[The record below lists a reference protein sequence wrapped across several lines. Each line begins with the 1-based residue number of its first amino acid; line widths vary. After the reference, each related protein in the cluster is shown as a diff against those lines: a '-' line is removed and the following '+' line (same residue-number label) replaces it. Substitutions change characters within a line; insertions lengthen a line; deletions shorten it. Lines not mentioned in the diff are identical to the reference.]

1 MSAAQKTHMLQSGSV
16 SDRQAMEAP
25 RSHPVAN
32 TAPEDSNGF
41 PWHLVRKCFT
51 DSRRPMSHSCQ
62 FLPWAGKSQGSNG
75 GRGEGGGLQKD
86 PSTNVTVV
94 TRAITPW
101 RFRGREVD
109 PDHVLTNRHCHSEL
123 RSPSTNQH
131 HKLARQKPGRTAQT
145 RPADNCN
152 DMHTNIHT
160 KYKIQTDRRTDRQTD
175 RQPDRE
181 TQTDRQTDRQTDI
194 VSFSIGSDL

>member
-1 MSAAQKTHMLQSGSV
+1 MCTQVFPDRLTLSLSLSLAFSLLPSKSMPDAMSAAQKTHMLQSGSV

-62 FLPWAGKSQGSNG
+62 FLPWAKSRFQWRP
-75 GRGEGGGLQKD
+75 GRGGGLQKD

-123 RSPSTNQH
+123 RSPSTNQQTGQAKAWQDRPNEAGR
-131 HKLARQKPGRTAQT
+131 KLQ
-145 RPADNCN
+145 
-152 DMHTNIHT
+152 
-160 KYKIQTDRRTDRQTD
+160 
-175 RQPDRE
+175 
-181 TQTDRQTDRQTDI
+181 
-194 VSFSIGSDL
+194 